1 MVVWWRVS
9 LSGWNGHA
17 GLVHHAADGILYTL
31 EGNKTSKVAGFDY
44 LLSRMDKMQGFGEVG

>member
-9 LSGWNGHA
+9 LSGWSGHA
-17 GLVHHAADGILYTL
+17 GLVHQAANGILYPL